1 MSLTNTDLR
10 DIRRINREENQ
21 ALENDIKE
29 IYQMLASMQR
39 GMISDERFQKLSVE
53 DKLLTLNTELLY
65 VAKQARVE
73 LPR

>member
-53 DKLLTLNTELLY
+53 GKLLTLNTELLY

-73 LPR
+73 LHR